1 MTVLENIK
9 IGFHINT
16 KTNLFDALLHT
27 RRYQQ
32 DEYFVEERGAE
43 ILENVGLGQ
52 YASTKAGNLPYGI
65 QRKVEIT

>member
-32 DEYFVEERGAE
+32 DKHFIAICCYLLNFLIAKTV
-43 ILENVGLGQ
+43 
-52 YASTKAGNLPYGI
+52 
-65 QRKVEIT
+65 